1 MGGSAHTIFLYFYN
15 DAIWGGATLVTSAED
30 YSNAAEITL
39 EIQYRDASNELVY
52 KRLTKTLADLVV
64 QGEDQIKS
72 AAAVTTLAYLISG
85 QASWTM
91 YWLQVCMLMKWI
103 SPYLWLTKRILL
115 IIVACR
121 SHSL

>member
-1 MGGSAHTIFLYFYN
+1 MRFFVGGSAHTIFLYFYN
-15 DAIWGGATLVTSAED
+15 DAIWGGATLVASAED

-72 AAAVTTLAYLISG
+72 VAAVTTLAYLISG
-85 QASWTM
+85 QASCDDVLASGLYADEVDQPLFMAYKTHIAH
-91 YWLQVCMLMKWI
+91 YC
-103 SPYLWLTKRILL
+103 
-115 IIVACR
+115 
-121 SHSL
+121 SL

>member
-1 MGGSAHTIFLYFYN
+1 MRFFVGGSAHTIFLYFYN
-15 DAIWGGATLVTSAED
+15 DAIWGGATLVASAED

-72 AAAVTTLAYLISG
+72 VAAVTTLAYLISG
-85 QASWTM
+85 QASCDDVLASGL
-91 YWLQVCMLMKWI
+91 YADEVDQ
-103 SPYLWLTKRILL
+103 
-115 IIVACR
+115 
-121 SHSL
+121 SLFMAYKTHIAYYCSL